1 MAGGASVRSNAINS
15 ARKLSVAMF
24 AAALLGSIVFAQAK
38 DPNKDNP
45 KPDPNATTRLRIEV
59 TTGEKESPLDMASVY
74 VRYDI
79 KHTIG
84 KDEHI
89 EMNIKTNRD
98 GVAIAM
104 DVPRGKVLVQV
115 VADGWKSFGKWY
127 DTTENEQTIKIH
139 LDRPPKWF

>member
-1 MAGGASVRSNAINS
+1 VVGGASVRSHVVGLL
-15 ARKLSVAMF
+15 RKISVAVI
-24 AAALLGSIVFAQAK
+24 AAAFLCSILLAQAK
-38 DPNKDNP
+38 DPDKNNP
-45 KPDPNATTRLRIEV
+45 KPDANATTRLRIEI
-59 TTGEKESPLDMASVY
+59 TTGEKPLPLNMASVY

-84 KDEHI
+84 RDEHI
-89 EMNIKTNRD
+89 EMNLKTNQE
-98 GVAIAM
+98 GIAIAT
-104 DVPRGKVLVQV
+104 DLPRGKVLVQV

>member
-1 MAGGASVRSNAINS
+1 VRSYAIGTVGRFFGVS
-15 ARKLSVAMF
+15 F
-24 AAALLGSIVFAQAK
+24 AAAFLVSILFAQAK
-38 DPNKDNP
+38 DPKQDSP
-45 KPDPNATTRLRIEV
+45 KPDSTATTRLRIEV
-59 TTGEKESPLDMASVY
+59 STGEQSSPLDMASVY

-89 EMNIKTNRD
+89 EMNLKTNQN
-98 GVAIAM
+98 GVAIAN
-104 DVPRGKVLVQV
+104 DLPRGKVLVQV